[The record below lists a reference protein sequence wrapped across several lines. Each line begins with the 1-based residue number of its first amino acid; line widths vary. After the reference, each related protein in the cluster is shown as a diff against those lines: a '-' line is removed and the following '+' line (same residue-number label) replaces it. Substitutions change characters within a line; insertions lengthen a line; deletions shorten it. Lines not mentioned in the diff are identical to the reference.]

1 MRFDA
6 TILLA
11 GKSATGIPVPD
22 AVVAQL
28 GSGKRPA
35 VVVTINGFSY
45 RSTVASMRGEFM
57 LPLSAERREAA
68 GVAAGDE
75 VEVELELDTAPRVVE
90 VPVDLAAALERR
102 SRREGRLREA
112 GLQPPAGARSCGRG
126 DEESRDTPAARRQEP
141 REAARGTLAG
151 AGDGLEALDDRC
163 RAYLGAQRSGST
175 CTARP
180 SASSR
185 SRCEIASTSANRCS

>member
-6 TILLA
+6 TIRLA

-35 VVVTINGFSY
+35 VVVTINGFTY
-45 RSTVASMRGEFM
+45 RSTVASMRGEYM

-75 VEVELELDTAPRVVE
+75 VEVELQLDTAPRVVE
-90 VPVDLAAALERR
+90 VPADLAATLEGDPVAKTAFEKLAYSHQLAHVLAIEGTKNPETRQRRVEKALAKL
-102 SRREGRLREA
+102 REGMR
-112 GLQPPAGARSCGRG
+112 
-126 DEESRDTPAARRQEP
+126 
-141 REAARGTLAG
+141 
-151 AGDGLEALDDRC
+151 
-163 RAYLGAQRSGST
+163 
-175 CTARP
+175 
-180 SASSR
+180 
-185 SRCEIASTSANRCS
+185 